1 MILFNE
7 IHKQGNTII
16 LVTHEEYI
24 AKHAARI
31 IRIKDGLIE
40 RDEYVEDRY
49 IPQPKVVKEQH

>member
-1 MILFNE
+1 MKFISRGILLF
-7 IHKQGNTII
+7 
-16 LVTHEEYI
+16 I